1 MKVENK
7 VIPTEEQ
14 MKGFVDGDVDSPISM
29 VNLLNYIEKA

>member
-14 MKGFVDGDVDSPISM
+14 MKGFVDGDVDLSLIH
-29 VNLLNYIEKA
+29 I